1 MFKLKKIFYFPK
13 RKIKKYFN
21 LIKKEI
27 MNPKTNQLNTQ
38 KKNQTYSNINYTL
51 YQDNQIK
58 ESLRGE
64 PYVFRNFLPLPVH
77 LFVSKKAQVFTALN
91 NERPTK
97 PITDL
102 IAIIQPNK
110 ETIVSKSERDY
121 PLEKGDT
128 INVMYYDV
136 TQQNYYEVLRSFSL
150 RDDTR
155 FIEIGTI
162 GYAYRQKNAQN
173 MNNDITGL
181 TFHNHIAIPIN
192 IYLDNMHIGYASKDD
207 GYTRMGGS
215 KNNVYLD
222 NDNKGFRV
230 GQTIKVE
237 LIKYGK
243 YLTFQIDDN
252 FATDIYI
259 GLNKQYTGGNWP
271 GYDDRFAYRLGEQ
284 GPFPDGESDLQK
296 FPLYG
301 YAFYKLKN
309 NEIIPRINTMVVGDK
324 TNNQGKGI
332 SYQTRLYK
340 NPLEIT
346 NSYP

>member
-1 MFKLKKIFYFPK
+1 
-13 RKIKKYFN
+13 
-21 LIKKEI
+21 
-27 MNPKTNQLNTQ
+27 MNPKNNQINIQ
-38 KKNQTYSNINYTL
+38 KKNQTYSNIDYTL
-51 YQDNQIK
+51 YQDNEVVK
-58 ESLRGE
+58 SLKGE
-64 PYVFRNFLPLPVH
+64 PYVFKSFLPLPVH
-77 LFVSKKAQVFTALN
+77 LFVSKKAKVFTN
-91 NERPTK
+91 PPTR

-110 ETIVSKSERDY
+110 EIIVSKSERDL

-128 INVMYYDV
+128 ISVMYYDN

-155 FIEIGTI
+155 YIEIGTI
-162 GYAYRQKNAQN
+162 GYDYRQKNAQN

-181 TFHNHIAIPIN
+181 TFHNYIAIPIN
-192 IYLDNMHIGYASKDD
+192 IYLNGLHIGYASKDD

-237 LIKYGK
+237 LIKYGS
-243 YLTFQIDDN
+243 YLEFQIDDN
-252 FATDIYI
+252 FATDVYI
-259 GLNKQYTGGNWP
+259 GVNKQKFVWP
-271 GYDDRFAYRLGEQ
+271 GNDDRYAYRLGEY
-284 GPFPDGESDLQK
+284 GPFADGQNDLQK

-301 YAFYKLKN
+301 FAFYKMKS
-309 NEIIPRINTMVVGDK
+309 NELIPKINTMVVGDK
-324 TNNQGKGI
+324 TNNKGDGKRV